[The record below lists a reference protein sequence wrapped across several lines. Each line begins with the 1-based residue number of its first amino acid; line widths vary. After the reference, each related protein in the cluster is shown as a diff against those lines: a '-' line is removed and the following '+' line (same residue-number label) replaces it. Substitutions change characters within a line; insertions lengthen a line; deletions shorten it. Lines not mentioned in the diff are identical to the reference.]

1 MAITNHSQLNMKSYF
16 AIVLGIF
23 VLTACSGVDENSAIE
38 NQKTI
43 QDVTSDVTVF
53 ELNELQENHAVMLA
67 RNEFNLTNVDF
78 DMIKEG
84 RKNVKSNKELILLYE
99 KAGMT
104 NAAKYV
110 QNNQKRID
118 IISSLVSKNPN
129 IKNLSQVELMRMS
142 SRMTNLDSNFVRKL
156 IKVRSVF

>member
-1 MAITNHSQLNMKSYF
+1 
-16 AIVLGIF
+16 
-23 VLTACSGVDENSAIE
+23 
-38 NQKTI
+38 
-43 QDVTSDVTVF
+43 
-53 ELNELQENHAVMLA
+53 
-67 RNEFNLTNVDF
+67 
-78 DMIKEG
+78 MIKEG

-104 NAAKYV
+104 NAAKYI

-156 IKVRSVF
+156 IKIRSVF